1 MAEIT
6 VQECE
11 EYVQKHQI
19 QGLLKTAIEVLCRE
33 RPENPARFLK
43 EYFERMDK
51 DKKVSALYGH
61 CLMCWL
67 LYHSRLRG
75 ICPSSLIRIS
85 SLIYN
90 YVC

>member
-51 DKKVSALYGH
+51 DKKVSA
-61 CLMCWL
+61 
-67 LYHSRLRG
+67 
-75 ICPSSLIRIS
+75 
-85 SLIYN
+85 
-90 YVC
+90 